1 MRDGRQ
7 SRDRSL
13 DRRQESADGGPPP
26 AERPAG
32 RGRDARARGRRC
44 CAHVRR
50 GVDAEPALL
59 GAGAA
64 RARVPRRL
72 SLHQAL
78 HLALALGARLH
89 RRHRGRRRL
98 DRRARRLRSAGLR
111 YLVRPHHVA
120 RRLRLDLRLPGR
132 GRRPRP
138 GLALGSR
145 PLRRPRGAHRSA
157 GEPRAHRARARR
169 IGLAA
174 RAGADLLGR
183 LARRRGALRVRALAR
198 QPARSFEARRR
209 LLQHQRLHR
218 ADRAGRGGV
227 RPAVV
232 SASRLAPSS
241 AETVRAMFTRI
252 ARRYDLMN
260 SLMTA
265 GFHHVWR
272 RRVAA
277 TAAGA
282 PAGPMLDLATGTAD
296 LAIAVRARTPGR
308 FVAGADFSEG
318 MLQVGQEKLRQRRV
332 AHLQL
337 LAADALALPFR
348 DGAFACVM
356 SAFLLRNLEDLA
368 RGLAEMRRVTARG
381 GRVVTLDIVRPAQ
394 PLWGA
399 VFGAYFSR
407 VVPAIGAFVAGD
419 RQAYTYLP
427 QSVDRFVTPDE
438 LAELMEDVG
447 LRDVSYRRLGL
458 GTIALHIGIA

>member
-1 MRDGRQ
+1 M
-7 SRDRSL
+7 
-13 DRRQESADGGPPP
+13 
-26 AERPAG
+26 
-32 RGRDARARGRRC
+32 
-44 CAHVRR
+44 
-50 GVDAEPALL
+50 
-59 GAGAA
+59 
-64 RARVPRRL
+64 
-72 SLHQAL
+72 
-78 HLALALGARLH
+78 
-89 RRHRGRRRL
+89 
-98 DRRARRLRSAGLR
+98 
-111 YLVRPHHVA
+111 
-120 RRLRLDLRLPGR
+120 
-132 GRRPRP
+132 
-138 GLALGSR
+138 
-145 PLRRPRGAHRSA
+145 
-157 GEPRAHRARARR
+157 
-169 IGLAA
+169 
-174 RAGADLLGR
+174 
-183 LARRRGALRVRALAR
+183 
-198 QPARSFEARRR
+198 
-209 LLQHQRLHR
+209 
-218 ADRAGRGGV
+218 
-227 RPAVV
+227 
-232 SASRLAPSS
+232 SASRLAPSK
-241 AETVRAMFTRI
+241 ADTVRAMFTRI

-265 GFHHVWR
+265 GLHHAWR

-277 TAAGA
+277 TGAGA

-332 AHLQL
+332 ANVRL

-356 SAFLLRNLEDLA
+356 SAFLLRNLEDLK

-399 VFGAYFSR
+399 LFGAYFSR
-407 VVPAIGAFVAGD
+407 VVPAIGAIVAHD